1 MQDYRKKGEV
11 VLRAQWR
18 ALLSDGVSAGAVQRL
33 RRVLEL
39 DERGDRSRATRVRLS
54 WELSQM
60 RLLPTKEQ
68 LRRERRL
75 AIDAPDRV
83 ARFLLTRT
91 ALREILRWDYLVA
104 SSTAGIRRYRTAAGE
119 EKRLRAHT
127 NHYWDAKAG
136 LRDDDDLSADEDD
149 GVFVSN
155 LNAEYD
161 GCYTPRET
169 DPARIDELLRQ
180 SWSYLEDNDGG
191 RALQVLAV
199 GSSCLAVPPLSL
211 CGHGQ
216 PTFLCYGGRSP

>member
-1 MQDYRKKGEV
+1 MLSLQPGPYFNNADAYNSVRFV
-11 VLRAQWR
+11 MAAQE
-18 ALLSDGVSAGAVQRL
+18 AVGVSLGGVSPFSSFSG
-33 RRVLEL
+33 VTESHMD
-39 DERGDRSRATRVRLS
+39 DEDVEA
-54 WELSQM
+54 M